1 MATANL
7 QISTSR
13 RLLKQADRECR
24 AGRLTQA
31 SAKGWQAVAHAIE
44 VVAKQRG
51 WPHQTEKDLF
61 QVTSDIAK
69 EQDNL
74 EILDYTLEAGALEYN
89 SHEDWFDKLDVQESL
104 EKMAEFVEL
113 LEGVASSS

>member
-1 MATANL
+1 MVATNL
-7 QISTSR
+7 QIPTSR
-13 RLLKQADRECR
+13 RLLEQAARECG

-31 SAKGWQAVAHAIE
+31 SAKGWQAVAYAIE

-61 QVTSDIAK
+61 QVTNDIAK
-69 EQDNL
+69 EQDNV
-74 EILDYTLEAGALEYN
+74 EILDLTLEAGALEYN

-113 LEGVASSS
+113 LEDVAR